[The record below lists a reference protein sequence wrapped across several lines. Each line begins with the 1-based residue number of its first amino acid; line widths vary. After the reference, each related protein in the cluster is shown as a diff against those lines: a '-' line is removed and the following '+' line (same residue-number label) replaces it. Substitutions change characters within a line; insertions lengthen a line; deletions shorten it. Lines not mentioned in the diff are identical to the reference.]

1 MRRVGIFC
9 VTIACLVLGA
19 WGLDQSAAS
28 GKLRETILQ
37 GAGSSESDNVEAV
50 LNTSNGQMVIEFFP
64 KDAPRHVE
72 YFVKNARAGAYDGT
86 TFHRLVKYGLIQ
98 GGDPLSK
105 TARDRA
111 RYGTGGLN
119 AGLPDEVN
127 KNKHLPGA
135 VSSVL
140 AAVRPGSNDVK
151 AGTSGSQFFI
161 ILNAGPAQANL
172 DSTFTVFGRVVEGM
186 DVASNISTSPA
197 SSAGVAADR
206 IEIKKITIRE
216 RTPTLDQMKAMRA
229 TIETSLG
236 AVKLQLLP
244 EGAPHTAR
252 AFVQYA
258 RAGLYE
264 GTTFFRVSQNYY
276 MEVGYLGDWPQDSA
290 NRKRQFSLW
299 PIPAEK
305 NDVKQERGTVSMRQ
319 GADGTTSWYF
329 FVISKDN
336 PALDGKH
343 VPFAKVV
350 EGLDVVDKIAEA
362 EVDGDKPKQRIEIK
376 KITVNSP

>member
-1 MRRVGIFC
+1 MRMVGIFC
-9 VTIACLVLGA
+9 VTLAYLALGA
-19 WGLDQSAAS
+19 WGAKQSAAPS
-28 GKLRETILQ
+28 NLRESIPQ
-37 GAGSSESDNVEAV
+37 AAGSSDYDNIEAV
-50 LNTSNGQMVIEFFP
+50 VDTSNGQIVIEFFS

-105 TARDRA
+105 NPRERA

-140 AAVRPGSNDVK
+140 AAVRAGSTDVK
-151 AGTSGSQFFI
+151 PGTSGAQFFI
-161 ILNAGPAQANL
+161 VLNAGPAQGNL

-197 SSAGVAADR
+197 SAAGVATER
-206 IEIKKITIRE
+206 IEIKKVTVRE
-216 RTPTLDQMKAMRA
+216 KTPTLDQMKAMRA

-236 AVKLQLLP
+236 NIKLQLLP
-244 EGAPHTAR
+244 ESSPNTAR
-252 AFVQYA
+252 AFVRYA
-258 RAGLYE
+258 RAGLYD
-264 GTTFFRVSQNYY
+264 GTTFFRVSQNYFL
-276 MEVGYLGDWPQDSA
+276 EGGYLGDWPQDSP
-290 NRKRQFSLW
+290 NRERQFSLW

-319 GADGTTSWYF
+319 AADGTTNWYF

-343 VPFAKVV
+343 VPFARVV
-350 EGLDVVDKIAEA
+350 EGLDIVDKITDA

-376 KITVNSP
+376 KITMQ